1 MQKLNITTMKKNYSF
16 LFAAILYCGVGLLTS
31 CTAYEDK
38 TLSSVIMQQNIR
50 LLSPS
55 ISF

>member
-1 MQKLNITTMKKNYSF
+1 MLNITTMKKTYSF